1 MSVTTPIQSRTLRSI
16 LRNGA
21 TPRTT
26 LRIAIP
32 SPAATTATTV
42 PANALDDSNHLAN
55 EDPNHIDLD
64 TPLPSPP
71 LPPPPP
77 PNTPTVRFAVQP
89 RRRPSKRRA
98 RRALHAL
105 PYNGALR
112 PKRRQIPDDAHNAL
126 SIVDQAERD
135 QLRRKQHSS
144 SCDLEKAALAAL
156 ELWGPLVLD
165 RGVWDENS
173 VEPDDS
179 TSRGRRR
186 RQPEVVW

>member
-1 MSVTTPIQSRTLRSI
+1 MSATTPIQSRTLRSI
-16 LRNGA
+16 LRNGT
-21 TPRTT
+21 TPRAT
-26 LRIAIP
+26 LRISIP
-32 SPAATTATTV
+32 SAAATTPAT
-42 PANALDDSNHLAN
+42 ALDDSNHLAN
-55 EDPNHIDLD
+55 ENPNYN

-89 RRRPSKRRA
+89 RHRPSKRRA

-135 QLRRKQHSS
+135 ELRRKRHSS

-179 TSRGRRR
+179 TRRGRRL
-186 RQPEVVW
+186 RQPEVV